1 MEEILNILI
10 ERLFNS
16 PYSTYNAGLFGLAL
30 KGLVGLGKKIFAKGA
45 LKKAAGS
52 VVGGAVASAAGSI
65 ASGVIGASAG
75 RKAQDSQER
84 AADQARK
91 DKLRLQ
97 NDLKLLEGK
106 RQAIINPYEN
116 VTDLSGMI
124 ENTDQYLSNPF
135 ANLGVATQAAEF
147 QAEEA
152 DVALANTLDVLQA
165 TGASAGGATA
175 LAQAALQSKRG
186 ISASIQ
192 QQEVRNQEMAARGEA
207 NLQQQ
212 KQAEAIRVQA
222 GKYGE
227 AARMQDIDVAG
238 KEFVFGQQERREGEQ
253 LNRLQSQITNQAQA
267 AQAYGT
273 NAANIGMTRS
283 SAVGNI
289 VGQGLTTLGDV
300 YSNYQK
306 QQAVKDYTNLGKGQ
320 LPIPQVSSVVTSQ
333 GPSMLSIQELLKRN
347 PTNQ

>member
-16 PYSTYNAGLFGLAL
+16 PYSTYNAPLFAVAL
-30 KGLVGLGKKIFAKGA
+30 KGLALLGKKVLAKGA
-45 LKKAAGS
+45 IKKAAGTIGKKLIGS
-52 VVGGAVASAAGSI
+52 AVASAAGSI

-75 RKAQDSQER
+75 RKAQESQER

-186 ISASIQ
+186 ISANIQ

-267 AQAYGT
+267 AQAYST

-300 YSNYQK
+300 YSNYKKQK
-306 QQAVKDYTNLGKGQ
+306 QLGAYKDLGVGQGTGFLGKDYTQGLG
-320 LPIPQVSSVVTSQ
+320 
-333 GPSMLSIQELLKRN
+333 
-347 PTNQ
+347 TNKTLFG

>member
-16 PYSTYNAGLFGLAL
+16 PYSTHNALLFTTL
-30 KGLVGLGKKIFAKGA
+30 LGGIGKIFAKGA
-45 LKKAAGS
+45 LKKA
-52 VVGGAVASAAGSI
+52 VGGLGKKLVGSAVASAAGSI

-186 ISASIQ
+186 ISANIQ

-212 KQAEAIRVQA
+212 KQAESIRVQA

-306 QQAVKDYTNLGKGQ
+306 QEKVKDYANLNKGAGFLGIDYTQGLGTNKTLFG
-320 LPIPQVSSVVTSQ
+320 
-333 GPSMLSIQELLKRN
+333 
-347 PTNQ
+347 

>member
-10 ERLFNS
+10 ERLFNTS
-16 PYSTYNAGLFGLAL
+16 YGTNYMFLPVVFGAI
-30 KGLVGLGKKIFAKGA
+30 KTFAATGLGKSVLGA
-45 LKKAAGS
+45 AATGVSSLFGNRGAKKAQEA
-52 VVGGAVASAAGSI
+52 
-65 ASGVIGASAG
+65 
-75 RKAQDSQER
+75 QER
-84 AADQARK
+84 AAEQARK

-152 DVALANTLDVLQA
+152 DVALANTLDILQA

-175 LAQAALQSKRG
+175 LAQAALQSKRSV
-186 ISASIQ
+186 SANIE

-222 GKYGE
+222 AKYGE

-238 KEFVFGQQERREGEQ
+238 REFVFGQQERREGEQ

-273 NAANIGMTRS
+273 NAANIGMARS

-289 VGQGLTTLGDV
+289 VGQGLTTLGDI
-300 YSNYQK
+300 YSNYQSQK
-306 QQAVKDYTNLGKGQ
+306 KLGAYKDLNVGESSPDTTGQ
-320 LPIPQVSSVVTSQ
+320 YVPNETRL
-333 GPSMLSIQELLKRN
+333 LSIQELLKRN
-347 PTNQ
+347 PSKP

>member
-10 ERLFNS
+10 ERLFNTS
-16 PYSTYNAGLFGLAL
+16 YGTNYMFLPAVFGAV
-30 KGLVGLGKKIFAKGA
+30 KAFAATGLGKTVIGA
-45 LKKAAGS
+45 A
-52 VVGGAVASAAGSI
+52 
-65 ASGVIGASAG
+65 ASGVSSLIGRRGAK
-75 RKAQDSQER
+75 KAQAAQER
-84 AADQARK
+84 AAEQARK

-186 ISASIQ
+186 ISANIE

-212 KQAEAIRVQA
+212 KQAEAVRVQA

-253 LNRLQSQITNQAQA
+253 LNRLQAQITNQSQA
-267 AQAYGT
+267 AQAYSS
-273 NAANIGMTRS
+273 NAANIGMARS

-289 VGQGLTTLGDV
+289 VGQGLTTLGDI

-306 QQAVKDYTNLGKGQ
+306 QEKVKDYANQGMGTGFNFNVNSTLGN
-320 LPIPQVSSVVTSQ
+320 
-333 GPSMLSIQELLKRN
+333 SITQFN
-347 PTNQ
+347 PNKTLFD

>member
-10 ERLFNS
+10 ERLFNTS
-16 PYSTYNAGLFGLAL
+16 YGTNYMFLPVVFGAI
-30 KGLVGLGKKIFAKGA
+30 KTFAATGLGKTVLGA
-45 LKKAAGS
+45 AATGVSSLIGGRGAKKAQEA
-52 VVGGAVASAAGSI
+52 
-65 ASGVIGASAG
+65 
-75 RKAQDSQER
+75 QER
-84 AADQARK
+84 AAEQARK

-124 ENTDQYLSNPF
+124 QNTDQYLSNPF

-186 ISASIQ
+186 ISANIE

-253 LNRLQSQITNQAQA
+253 LNRLQAQITNQSQA
-267 AQAYGT
+267 AQAYSS

-289 VGQGLTTLGDV
+289 VGQGLTTLGDI

-306 QQAVKDYTNLGKGQ
+306 QKQLDATTDLGKGTGFNFN
-320 LPIPQVSSVVTSQ
+320 I
-333 GPSMLSIQELLKRN
+333 N
-347 PTNQ
+347 PTLGNSITQFNPNKTLFDD

>member
-10 ERLFNS
+10 ERLFNTS
-16 PYSTYNAGLFGLAL
+16 YGTNYMFLPAVFGAIKTFAATGVGKSIIGAAATGVSSLFGRR
-30 KGLVGLGKKIFAKGA
+30 GA
-45 LKKAAGS
+45 KKAQEA
-52 VVGGAVASAAGSI
+52 
-65 ASGVIGASAG
+65 
-75 RKAQDSQER
+75 QER
-84 AADQARK
+84 AAEQARK

-186 ISASIQ
+186 ISANIE
-192 QQEVRNQEMAARGEA
+192 QQEVRNQEMAARGES

-253 LNRLQSQITNQAQA
+253 LNRLQAQITNQSQA
-267 AQAYGT
+267 AQAYSS
-273 NAANIGMTRS
+273 NAANIGMARS

-289 VGQGLTTLGDV
+289 VGQGLTTLGDI

-306 QQAVKDYTNLGKGQ
+306 QEKVKDYANQGMGTGFNFNVNSTLGN
-320 LPIPQVSSVVTSQ
+320 
-333 GPSMLSIQELLKRN
+333 SITQFN
-347 PTNQ
+347 PNKTLFD

>member
-10 ERLFNS
+10 ERLFNTS
-16 PYSTYNAGLFGLAL
+16 YGTNYMFLPAVFGAIKTFAATGVGKSIIGAAATGVSSLFGRR
-30 KGLVGLGKKIFAKGA
+30 GA
-45 LKKAAGS
+45 KKAQEA
-52 VVGGAVASAAGSI
+52 
-65 ASGVIGASAG
+65 
-75 RKAQDSQER
+75 QER
-84 AADQARK
+84 AAEQARK

-186 ISASIQ
+186 ISANIE
-192 QQEVRNQEMAARGEA
+192 QQEVRNQEMAARGES

-212 KQAEAIRVQA
+212 KQAEAVRVQA

-300 YSNYQK
+300 YSNYKKQK
-306 QQAVKDYTNLGKGQ
+306 QLGAYKDLGVGQGTGFLGKDYTQGLG
-320 LPIPQVSSVVTSQ
+320 
-333 GPSMLSIQELLKRN
+333 
-347 PTNQ
+347 TNKTLFG